1 LKMKHRERKTVML
14 QRFGVGV
21 VASSLVAL
29 LLKFVGMPSETPP
42 QKVQAL
48 AWQTMPM
55 FALQKDPDPLAEGT
69 MRQFLKAWSTKG
81 GSAAQG
87 VWIQSGLSI
96 LANHQGDVPL
106 SAASL
111 TKIATTLASLEK
123 WGPEHQF
130 ETLVS
135 ATGPIKNG
143 VLQGDLV
150 VSGSGDPF
158 FVWEEAIAL
167 GNSLNQLGIRRI
179 AGNLVVA
186 DAFYMNYEV
195 NPNIAGQRLL
205 QALNSATWSPEI
217 VGQYSIMPPKTPKPQ
232 IAIAGGLKVATLPIP
247 KKFLLLRHRSLPLTQ
262 ILKEMNIYSNNEMAE
277 ILARNLGG
285 PQITAQI
292 AAKSADI
299 PPEQIQMVNGS
310 GLGVENRIS
319 PRAVCAMLTTVDRF
333 LQPHKLSVD
342 DIFPVAGREHR
353 GTMQARKLPVGTAI
367 KTGTLNTVSALAG
380 RMFTRDRGQVWF
392 SIINWGGDVEGFR
405 VQQDELLGRLAQG
418 WGPSPTVKAGPASE
432 DALLGDPNRIDKM
445 PNLQTR
451 L

>member
-1 LKMKHRERKTVML
+1 ML
-14 QRFGVGV
+14 QLLGAGLF
-21 VASSLVAL
+21 ASAAFVLQ
-29 LLKFVGMPSETPP
+29 KFVSMPSAAPLKAQEL
-42 QKVQAL
+42 QWL
-48 AWQTMPM
+48 TMPM

-69 MRQFLKAWSTKG
+69 MRQFLQAWDTKG
-81 GSAAQG
+81 GAAAQG

-96 LANHQGDVPL
+96 LFNYQGNVPL
-106 SAASL
+106 PAASL

-123 WGPEHQF
+123 WGPEHRF
-130 ETLVS
+130 ATLVS
-135 ATGPIKNG
+135 ATGPVKDG

-167 GNSLNQLGIRRI
+167 GNSLNQLGIRRV

-186 DAFYMNYEV
+186 EAFYMNYEV

-205 QALNSATWSPEI
+205 QALNSSTWSPEI
-217 VGQYSIMPPKTPKPQ
+217 VGQYSMMPPKTPKPQ
-232 IAIAGGLKVATLPIP
+232 IAIAGGLKVATRPIP
-247 KKFLLLRHRSLPLTQ
+247 KTILLLRHNSLPLTQ

-277 ILARNLGG
+277 ILASNLGG

-299 PPEQIQMVNGS
+299 PQGEIQMVNGS

-333 LQPHKLSVD
+333 LQPHNLSVD

-353 GTMQARKLPVGTAI
+353 GTMLARKLPLGTAI

-380 RMFTRDRGQVWF
+380 RMPTRDRGQVWF

-405 VQQDELLGRLAQG
+405 VQQDELLSRLSQG
-418 WGPSPTVKAGPASE
+418 WGTSATVKVGPASE
-432 DALLGDPNRIDKM
+432 DAFLGDPKRIEKI
-445 PNLQTR
+445 PGLQTR

>member
-1 LKMKHRERKTVML
+1 MKHRGRKSVML
-14 QRFGVGV
+14 QRFTAGF
-21 VASSLVAL
+21 VASVVVAL
-29 LLKFVGMPSETPP
+29 LAKYVSMPSTAPLKAQEL
-42 QKVQAL
+42 QWL
-48 AWQTMPM
+48 TMPM

-69 MRQFLKAWSTKG
+69 MRQFLQAWGPKG
-81 GSAAQG
+81 GTAAQG

-96 LANHQGDVPL
+96 LANYQGNVPL
-106 SAASL
+106 PAASL

-123 WGPEHQF
+123 WGPDHQF

-135 ATGPIKNG
+135 ATGPVKDG

-167 GNSLNQLGIRRI
+167 GNSLNQMGIRRV

-195 NPNIAGQRLL
+195 APNIAGQRLL
-205 QALNSATWSPEI
+205 QTLNSSTWSQEI
-217 VGQYSIMPPKTPKPQ
+217 VGQYSMMPPKTPKPQ
-232 IAIAGGLKVATLPIP
+232 IAIAGGLKIATAPIP
-247 KKFLLLRHRSLPLTQ
+247 KTILLLRHKSLPLTQ
-262 ILKEMNIYSNNEMAE
+262 ILKEMNIYSNNEMSE

-299 PPEQIQMVNGS
+299 PPAEIQMVNGS

-319 PRAVCAMLTTVDRF
+319 PRAVCAMLTTVERF
-333 LQPHKLSVD
+333 LQPHNLSVD

-353 GTMQARKLPVGTAI
+353 GTMQARKLPLGTAI

-380 RMFTRDRGQVWF
+380 RMPTRDRGQVWF

-405 VQQDELLGRLAQG
+405 VQQDELLGRLSQG
-418 WGPSPTVKAGPASE
+418 WGTSPTVKVGPASE
-432 DALLGDPNRIDKM
+432 DAFLGDPNRIEKI

>member
-1 LKMKHRERKTVML
+1 ML
-14 QRFGVGV
+14 QRFTVGLF
-21 VASSLVAL
+21 ASFAVAL
-29 LLKFVGMPSETPP
+29 LAKYVSMPSAAPL
-42 QKVQAL
+42 QAQEL
-48 AWQTMPM
+48 EWLTMPI

-69 MRQFLKAWSTKG
+69 MRQFLQAWGPKG
-81 GSAAQG
+81 GTAAQG

-96 LANHQGDVPL
+96 LANYQGNVPL
-106 SAASL
+106 PAASL

-123 WGPEHQF
+123 WGPNHQF

-135 ATGPIKNG
+135 ATGPVKDG

-150 VSGSGDPF
+150 VSGNGDPF

-167 GNSLNQLGIRRI
+167 GNSLNQMGIRRVT
-179 AGNLVVA
+179 GSLVIA

-195 NPNIAGQRLL
+195 DPNIAGQRLL
-205 QALNSATWSPEI
+205 QALNSSTWSPEI
-217 VGQYSIMPPKTPKPQ
+217 VGQYSMMPPKTPKPQ
-232 IAIAGGLKVATLPIP
+232 IAIAGGLKVATAPIP
-247 KKFLLLRHRSLPLTQ
+247 KTILLLRHNSLPLTQ

-292 AAKSADI
+292 AAQSADI
-299 PPEQIQMVNGS
+299 PPAEIQMVNGS

-342 DIFPVAGREHR
+342 DIFPVSGREHR
-353 GTMQARKLPVGTAI
+353 GTMQARKLPLGTAI

-380 RMFTRDRGQVWF
+380 RMPTRDRGQVWF

-405 VQQDELLGRLAQG
+405 VQQDELLARLSQG
-418 WGPSPTVKAGPASE
+418 WGTSPTLKVGPASE
-432 DALLGDPNRIDKM
+432 DAFLGDPKRIEKI
-445 PNLQTR
+445 PHLQTR

>member
-1 LKMKHRERKTVML
+1 ML
-14 QRFGVGV
+14 QRLGAGLF
-21 VASSLVAL
+21 ASAAFAL
-29 LLKFVGMPSETPP
+29 LLKYVSMPSAAL
-42 QKVQAL
+42 QKAQEL
-48 AWQTMPM
+48 QWLTMPM

-69 MRQFLKAWSTKG
+69 MRQFLQAWGTKG
-81 GSAAQG
+81 GTAAQG

-96 LANHQGDVPL
+96 LANYQGNVPL
-106 SAASL
+106 PAASL

-123 WGPEHQF
+123 WGPEHRF
-130 ETLVS
+130 ATLVS

-167 GNSLNQLGIRRI
+167 GNSLNQMGIRRVT
-179 AGNLVVA
+179 GSLVIA

-205 QALNSATWSPEI
+205 QALNSSTWSPEI
-217 VGQYSIMPPKTPKPQ
+217 VGQYSMMPPKTPKPQ
-232 IAIAGGLKVATLPIP
+232 IAIAGGLKVATVPIP
-247 KKFLLLRHRSLPLTQ
+247 KTILLLRHNSLPLTQ

-292 AAKSADI
+292 AAESADI
-299 PPEQIQMVNGS
+299 PQGEINMVNGS

-319 PRAVCAMLTTVDRF
+319 PRAICAMLTTVDRF
-333 LQPHKLSVD
+333 LQSHNLSVD

-353 GTMQARKLPVGTAI
+353 GTMQARKLPLGTAI

-380 RMFTRDRGQVWF
+380 RMPTRDRGQVWF

-405 VQQDELLGRLAQG
+405 VQQDELLARLSQG
-418 WGPSPTVKAGPASE
+418 WGTSPTVKVSPSSE
-432 DALLGDPNRIDKM
+432 DAFLGDPKRIEKI
-445 PNLQTR
+445 PGLQTR

>member
-1 LKMKHRERKTVML
+1 MKHRGRKSVTL
-14 QRFGVGV
+14 QLFTAGLF
-21 VASSLVAL
+21 ASFAVAL
-29 LLKFVGMPSETPP
+29 LAKYVSMPPKSFVKAQELDW
-42 QKVQAL
+42 L
-48 AWQTMPM
+48 AMPM
-55 FALQKDPDPLAEGT
+55 FALHKDPDPLAEAT
-69 MRQFLKAWSTKG
+69 MRQFLQAWGPKG
-81 GSAAQG
+81 GTAAQG

-96 LANHQGDVPL
+96 LANYQGNVPL
-106 SAASL
+106 PAASL

-135 ATGPIKNG
+135 ATGPIKDG

-167 GNSLNQLGIRRI
+167 GNSLNQMGIRSVT
-179 AGNLVVA
+179 GSLVVA
-186 DAFYMNYEV
+186 NAFYMNYEV
-195 NPNIAGQRLL
+195 DPNIAGQRLL
-205 QALNSATWSPEI
+205 QAFNSSTWSPEI
-217 VGQYSIMPPKTPKPQ
+217 VGQYSMMPPKTPKPQ
-232 IAIAGGLKVATLPIP
+232 IAIARGLKVATFSIP
-247 KKFLLLRHRSLPLTQ
+247 KTLLLLRHNSLPLTQ

-285 PQITAQI
+285 PQITSQI
-292 AAKSADI
+292 AANSADV
-299 PPEQIQMVNGS
+299 PQAEIQMVNGS

-319 PRAVCAMLTTVDRF
+319 PRAICAMLTTIDRF

-353 GTMQARKLPVGTAI
+353 GTMQARKLPLGTAI

-380 RMFTRDRGQVWF
+380 RMPTRDQGQVWF

-405 VQQDELLGRLAQG
+405 VQQDELLARLSKG
-418 WGPSPTVKAGPASE
+418 WGISPTLKVGPSSE
-432 DALLGDPNRIDKM
+432 DAFLGDPKRIEKI
-445 PNLQTR
+445 PILQTR

>member
-1 LKMKHRERKTVML
+1 MKHRGRKSLMLKRFTAGLFISATVGM
-14 QRFGVGV
+14 
-21 VASSLVAL
+21 
-29 LLKFVGMPSETPP
+29 LLKFVSMPETAPLKA
-42 QKVQAL
+42 QEL
-48 AWQTMPM
+48 DWLTMPM

-69 MRQFLKAWSTKG
+69 MRQFLQAWGPKG
-81 GSAAQG
+81 GTAAQG

-96 LANHQGDVPL
+96 LANYQGNVPL
-106 SAASL
+106 PAASL

-123 WGPEHQF
+123 WGPDHQF
-130 ETLVS
+130 DTLVS
-135 ATGPIKNG
+135 ATGPVKDG

-167 GNSLNQLGIRRI
+167 GNSLNQMGIRRV
-179 AGNLVVA
+179 AGNLVIA

-217 VGQYSIMPPKTPKPQ
+217 VGQYSMMPPKTPKPQ
-232 IAIAGGLKVATLPIP
+232 MAIAGGLKIATAPIP
-247 KKFLLLRHRSLPLTQ
+247 KTVLLIRHKSLPLTQ
-262 ILKEMNIYSNNEMAE
+262 ILKEMNIYSNNEMSE

-299 PPEQIQMVNGS
+299 PPAEIQMVNGS

-333 LQPHKLSVD
+333 LQPHKLSID

-353 GTMQARKLPVGTAI
+353 GTMQARKLPLGTAI

-380 RMFTRDRGQVWF
+380 RMPTRDRGQVWF
-392 SIINWGGDVEGFR
+392 SIINGGGDVEGFR
-405 VQQDELLGRLAQG
+405 VQQDELLARLSQG
-418 WGPSPTVKAGPASE
+418 WGTSPTVKVGPASE
-432 DALLGDPNRIDKM
+432 DAFLGDPKRIEKI
-445 PNLQTR
+445 PLLQTR